1 MSPTADLVV
10 TSDRI
15 ITPEGERAG
24 AVVVSSGRITAIVS
38 RESVPASITTF
49 DAGSAAVL
57 PGIVD
62 THVHLNEPGRTE
74 WEGFATGTR
83 AAAAGGVTTVVDM
96 PLNSIPVTTNV
107 DALRRKARAAD
118 GVAQVDYGFW
128 GGVIPGNGAE

>member
-1 MSPTADLVV
+1 MAPTADLVV
-10 TSDRI
+10 TCDRI

-24 AVVVSSGRITAIVS
+24 AVVVTEGRIAAIVP
-38 RESVPASITTF
+38 RESVPASTATF

-57 PGIVD
+57 PGVVD
-62 THVHLNEPGRTE
+62 THVHLNEPGRSE

-107 DALRRKARAAD
+107 EALRRKARAAE
-118 GVAQVDYGFW
+118 GVALV
-128 GGVIPGNGAE
+128 